1 MSIFKSLSF
10 ILLQNQKK
18 LFFFI
23 FFLIIC
29 ATILELFGVGLILPI
44 TGLILDPESL
54 KNFLKIGYLF
64 ENNFVLKSDTFFFY
78 AIGFV
83 LSVYI

>member
-10 ILLQNQKK
+10 ILSQNQKK
-18 LFFFI
+18 LFLFI

-44 TGLILDPESL
+44 TALILDPESL
-54 KNFLKIGYLF
+54 KNFSNIGYFF
-64 ENNFVLKSDTFFFY
+64 ENNFDLKSDSFFFMR
-78 AIGFV
+78 
-83 LSVYI
+83 